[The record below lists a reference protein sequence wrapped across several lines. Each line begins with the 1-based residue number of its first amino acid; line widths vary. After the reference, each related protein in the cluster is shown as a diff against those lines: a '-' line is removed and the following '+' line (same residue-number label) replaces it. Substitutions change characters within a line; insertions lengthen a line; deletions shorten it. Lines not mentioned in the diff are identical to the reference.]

1 MKLETPFTGKL
12 AVLGVR
18 GRLPHVLRVDGNWE
32 LRPGA
37 VVYHQTRIGELEF
50 GSPSVIGEIQR
61 LVTYHTND
69 GEPPFLTAEGLGT
82 TWLAE
87 ILDAGT
93 HALSM
98 EMDLMTVAG
107 CSHPANINIVAGRV
121 VGAMLVR
128 ADAFGWTGVR

>member
-1 MKLETPFTGKL
+1 MKLKTPFTGKL

-61 LVTYHTND
+61 LVTHHTND
-69 GEPPFLTAEGLGT
+69 GEPPFLTADGLGT

-87 ILDAGT
+87 LLDAGT

-98 EMDLMTVAG
+98 EMDLMTRLRAD
-107 CSHPANINIVAGRV
+107 HDIVAGRV